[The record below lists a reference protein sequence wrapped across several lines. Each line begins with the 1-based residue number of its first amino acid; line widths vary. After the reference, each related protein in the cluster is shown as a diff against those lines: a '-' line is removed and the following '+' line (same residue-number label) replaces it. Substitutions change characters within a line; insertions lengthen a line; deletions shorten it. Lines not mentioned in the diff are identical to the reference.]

1 MAESCEQAEGSLLVG
16 QFEVCNV
23 VGSSKDSGNKS
34 DFWTDHADRDFP
46 KKCRILGCTND
57 AEVGGHMWV
66 KRRTTFCYIL
76 PICQRHNKDP
86 NLDDPNYQWTK
97 PNSCLVPRKKGD
109 LKRVEEMVEGHRLTG
124 RFYVCKVKRQTACK
138 EEFWLRFSQRRLP
151 ETCQIKGCSNDVVVA
166 RRMWVERLSTF
177 VYVVPICE
185 DHDKDKDFYYPNYK
199 ETNANTRLVAHK
211 KQGASRQD

>member
-16 QFEVCNV
+16 QFQVCNV

-34 DFWTDHADRDFP
+34 EIWERHAKDNFP

-66 KRRTTFCYIL
+66 TRRTKFCYIL

-97 PNSCLVPRKKGD
+97 ANSCLVPREKGD
-109 LKRVEEMVEGHRLTG
+109 LERVEEMVEGHRLTG
-124 RFYVCKVKRQTACK
+124 RFDVCKVKRQTACRK
-138 EEFWLRFSQRRLP
+138 KFWRRFSKRGFP
-151 ETCQIKGCSNDVVVA
+151 STCQINGCSKAATVG
-166 RRMWVERLSTF
+166 RRMWVERLSKF
-177 VYVVPICE
+177 VYVVLICE
-185 DHDKDKDFYYPNYK
+185 EHDKDKDFYYPNYK

-211 KQGASRQD
+211 KQDASRQD